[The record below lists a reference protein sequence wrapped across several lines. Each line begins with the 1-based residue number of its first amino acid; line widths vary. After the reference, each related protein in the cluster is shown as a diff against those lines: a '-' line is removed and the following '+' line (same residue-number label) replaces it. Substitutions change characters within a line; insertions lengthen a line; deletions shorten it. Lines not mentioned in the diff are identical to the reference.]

1 MFISMS
7 PTTSASN
14 PSVYS
19 AVQAPISTAAPGA
32 EDIAAAAVS
41 ATQTQEDTG
50 AELSEAAKV
59 YSAQQMIAAVTDA
72 VSADPVT
79 AGSMVD
85 ELV

>member
-14 PSVYS
+14 VSAFPSAQV
-19 AVQAPISTAAPGA
+19 PISTAVAATDSQDNSGA
-32 EDIAAAAVS
+32 D
-41 ATQTQEDTG
+41 
-50 AELSEAAKV
+50 LSDAAKV

-72 VSADPVT
+72 VTADPVT
-79 AGSMVD
+79 PGSMVD

>member
-1 MFISMS
+1 MFISMA
-7 PTTSASN
+7 PTTSTSSSQA
-14 PSVYS
+14 YS
-19 AVQAPISTAAPGA
+19 AAQAPISTAAPGA

-50 AELSEAAKV
+50 ADLSDAAKV